1 MGNQEAILELCQQS
15 KIDQCRDNDPSMRP
29 TFEKI
34 VEISRPT
41 HYKICTTNDEEKRKE
56 MKIDGEKKTSTKVGF
71 CVSS

>member
-1 MGNQEAILELCQQS
+1 
-15 KIDQCRDNDPSMRP
+15 MRP

-56 MKIDGEKKTSTKVGF
+56 MKVDGGKKPLLRLVLCIIVMLIFGLI
-71 CVSS
+71 